1 MKPLTRWIQGRIIQD
16 IKILSKLGEKGA
28 AGRVR
33 KAIHLPQDRKP
44 MSESIDRTKACA
56 RSATANFESKND
68 RNRQIGTLPYS
79 SKIIKA
85 GALLPDTKA
94 LLSAW
99 DPGLSVN
106 ENIQRMRHQNL
117 MGKTSRSRARDI
129 LAIFRQRYL
138 TEETV
143 ARALA
148 TIVRR
153 QSNGNTLD
161 RILYF
166 HAVRADSLLHD
177 AVIEI
182 LVPHWSRGT
191 MEVDVR
197 EFELVFRKWV
207 EEGKTSDTWGDSTL
221 RRVAQGVLSTLRDFG
236 VLQGAVNKRIAP
248 AYLSVQAFAYIA
260 FYLKQHQPS
269 GTKLLD
275 MVDWKLFF
283 LPREGVERFFL
294 EAHQHGLLEY
304 HVAGN
309 VIRLTFPATTLEEYA
324 NVLTQ

>member
-1 MKPLTRWIQGRIIQD
+1 MTKPLD
-16 IKILSKLGEKGA
+16 KIKQAERA
-28 AGRVR
+28 AGKVEDTSRR
-33 KAIHLPQDRKP
+33 K
-44 MSESIDRTKACA
+44 
-56 RSATANFESKND
+56 
-68 RNRQIGTLPYS
+68 GTITPPLYS

-99 DPGLSVN
+99 DPVLSVS
-106 ENIQRMRHQNL
+106 ENLQRVRLQNL
-117 MGKTSRSRARDI
+117 LGKTSRSRVEDI

-138 TEETV
+138 VEECVT
-143 ARALA
+143 RAL
-148 TIVRR
+148 VRLAKN

-166 HAVRADSLLHD
+166 HSVRADLLLRD
-177 AVIEI
+177 VVIEL
-182 LVPHWSRGT
+182 LVPHWSRGV
-191 MEVDVR
+191 MEIDVR
-197 EFELVFRKWV
+197 EIESALRKWV
-207 EEGKTSDTWGDSTL
+207 EEGKTSGHWGDSTV
-221 RRVAQGVLSTLRDFG
+221 RRVTQGVLSTLRDFG

-248 AYLSVQAFAYIA
+248 AYLSVQAFAYTA

-275 MVDWKLFF
+275 LDDWKLFF

-304 HVAGN
+304 HVAGS
-309 VIRLTFPATTLEEYA
+309 VTRLIFPAETLEEYA
-324 NVLTQ
+324 NVLTQSSN